1 MTSASSLR
9 FARWFGPLAL
19 ASSLVTAHAAAADEK
34 AETEARMAA
43 RVLAAQGSEAFEHR
57 EFARA
62 LELFQRASAIVQAP
76 TISLMEAR
84 TLVELG
90 RLVEAAEKYAST
102 QRMLSVDP
110 SNAIFR
116 DAADAAQRELEP
128 LMRRLPTL
136 RVRLVGL
143 PPEENPEIRIDG
155 RKLPAEQAAVD
166 RPIDPGRHRIEV
178 RLSSGVT
185 LREVTLL
192 ERQHE
197 DVVIMPALPEAR
209 PVAQAPSAP
218 PPPPRVEPSREAPR
232 TLGWVVAGAGLAFT
246 GFGAVTGV
254 LALKHKSDLDA
265 ACDPGCPQASAD
277 DITAFRRERTLSYI
291 GFGAGAVGLV
301 AGGYLLLRPAQPAS
315 VAIRVAPN
323 AVSLV
328 GRLP

>member
-1 MTSASSLR
+1 MTSAFSLR
-9 FARWFGPLAL
+9 LTRFFGSVAL
-19 ASSLVTAHAAAADEK
+19 ASCLVSARATADEK
-34 AETEARMAA
+34 SETEARMAA

-62 LELFQRASAIVQAP
+62 LELFERASAIVQAP

-90 RLVEAAEKYAST
+90 RLVEAAEKYAAT

-136 RVRLVGL
+136 RVRLVGVD
-143 PPEENPEIRIDG
+143 PAEKPEIRIDG
-155 RKLPAEQAAVD
+155 RKLPADQAAVD

-178 RLSSGVT
+178 RLSTGVT
-185 LREVTLL
+185 VREVTLL

-197 DVVIMPALPEAR
+197 DVVIMPELPEAR
-209 PVAQAPSAP
+209 PVAQAPVAP
-218 PPPPRVEPSREAPR
+218 PPAPPAEKASEAPR
-232 TLGWVVAGAGLAFT
+232 TLGWVIAGAGVAFT

-254 LALKHKSDLDA
+254 LALNHKSDLDA
-265 ACDPGCPQASAD
+265 ACDPGCPPD
-277 DITAFRRERTLSYI
+277 REGDIRAFRRDRTLSYI
-291 GFGAGAVGLV
+291 GFGAGALGLA
-301 AGGYLLLRPAQPAS
+301 AGGYLLFWPS
-315 VAIRVAPN
+315 KESKVALEVAPN
-323 AVSLV
+323 AVKLV